1 LRLSFFVEAY
11 LVEKRAAKSYKYFID
26 NFLLYQ
32 VLFENS
38 GDLVSILNLPY
49 PLYNDVILR
58 QIDEKKREKKLYDQ
72 KMAQIKANQ
81 KRLVRRR

>member
-1 LRLSFFVEAY
+1 
-11 LVEKRAAKSYKYFID
+11 
-26 NFLLYQ
+26 
-32 VLFENS
+32 
-38 GDLVSILNLPY
+38 
-49 PLYNDVILR
+49 VILR